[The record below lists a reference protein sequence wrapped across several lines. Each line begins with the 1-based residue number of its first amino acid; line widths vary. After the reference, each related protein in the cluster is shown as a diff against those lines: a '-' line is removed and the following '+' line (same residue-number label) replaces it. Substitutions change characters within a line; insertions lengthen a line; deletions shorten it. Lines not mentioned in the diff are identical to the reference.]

1 MLKHLI
7 AAAMLAA
14 CLPAWAGIEG
24 NEQSTRLVQEAHL
37 LRQQGKFNE
46 AFDKYQEAVRADAS
60 ASLPLSAIADM
71 LHGLSENAA
80 PADKEKLRAQA
91 TQAARAALQ
100 NAPQDPIA
108 QEVLRK
114 LQDDTPPPPLH
125 KGNAAAEKAH
135 AAAELA
141 FTRQDW
147 DGALKHY
154 REAMAADPRYSA
166 VFVGAGDC
174 YYVRQQWPQAE
185 ELFRQ
190 AATIEPRN
198 AQAWRFL
205 ADALARQGK
214 VDEADDA
221 LLAAIAAHP
230 AQRPTWDKLGAL
242 RSARGQPPLA
252 PLGLKQAARFIMKD
266 GQPTI
271 DIDRSALSGDNP
283 QDLAIWIAQATFA
296 YKLRND
302 DAALSPFQLELQS
315 WTKALQVA
323 DEVTAKSG
331 KPLQDAA
338 LLTMQELHR
347 RHQLEPALLLLR
359 YREAYRAELEAWLGS
374 RPHAVR
380 EFVLAWGLRP

>member
-7 AAAMLAA
+7 TAAALAA
-14 CLPAWAGIEG
+14 CLPAWAGIDA
-24 NEQSTRLVQEAHL
+24 NEQSSKLVQEGHL
-37 LRQQGKFNE
+37 LRQQGKFNQ

-71 LHGLSENAA
+71 VQGLSETAA
-80 PADKEKLRAQA
+80 PADRDKLRAQA

-100 NAPQDPIA
+100 NAPQDPVA

-114 LQDDTPPPPLH
+114 LEDDMPPPLH

-135 AAAELA
+135 AAAEAA
-141 FTRQDW
+141 FIRQDW

-154 REAMAADPRYSA
+154 REAMAADPRYST

-174 YYVRQQWPQAE
+174 YFVRQQWPEAE

-190 AATIEPRN
+190 ATAIEPRN

-214 VDEADDA
+214 LDETAEA

-230 AQRPTWDKLGAL
+230 AQRPNWDKLGSL
-242 RSARGQPPLA
+242 RSAQGQTPLTS
-252 PLGLKQAARFIMKD
+252 LGLKTAARFIMKD

-271 DIDRSALSGDNP
+271 DIDRAAVGDNP
-283 QDLAIWIAQATFA
+283 QDLAIWIAQASFV
-296 YKLRND
+296 YKLRNE

-315 WTKALQVA
+315 WTNALKVA

-331 KPLQDAA
+331 KPLQNAA
-338 LLTMQELHR
+338 LLKMQELHR
-347 RHQLEPALLLLR
+347 RNQLEPALLLLR
-359 YREAYRAELEAWLGS
+359 YREAYRPELEAWLSS

-380 EFVLAWGLRP
+380 EFVHVWGLRP